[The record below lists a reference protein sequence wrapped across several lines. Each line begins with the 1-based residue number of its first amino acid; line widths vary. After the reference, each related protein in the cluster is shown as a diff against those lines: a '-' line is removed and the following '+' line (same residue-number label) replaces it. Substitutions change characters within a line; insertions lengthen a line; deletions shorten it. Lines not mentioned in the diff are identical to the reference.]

1 MLLPM
6 GVALCRITDDDD
18 SVLPPPPRYP
28 SQAAYNLAVQNGMA
42 APMVETNNLLKHPE
56 GLQLL
61 VGEGTIP
68 FAEAYVLNAE
78 ITSLGTYLLR
88 DDLQL
93 ATPPNHPTEIPVL
106 NPNPLSTTP
115 QPATSGTKLS
125 LLSFSSKPSPSPLYR
140 LDTDKSSRTGLAQSS
155 IQEHP
160 YENRNSSEV
169 PGSSDGG
176 GTSVNDS
183 ARAAVSIGSAPAF
196 GEGNSLLSLSSKDT
210 GKRRKPKSGILKSN
224 SSFISRCIVHENL
237 VKRLQD
243 RPNDGYFAFANISRA
258 FQWLDLSSPNKD
270 HLLKI
275 LFTKAHCLCHDVNQV
290 TKGPNHIDLMMGFS
304 TGEIIWFEP
313 FTQKY
318 SRLNKNGIINST
330 PVTQI
335 RWIPG
340 SENLFLA
347 SHMDGS
353 LVAYDKERED
363 AAFVPEEAGPETNGS
378 VPSEEYLDSA
388 SKSKAKLRI
397 DKSVHSKN
405 QKFNPVSFWKLSNQ
419 PINNFAFSPDNR
431 HLAVVSENGTL
442 RIIDYLKEQL
452 LDIYNSYF
460 GGLTC
465 VCWSPDGKYVLS
477 GGQDDLVSI
486 WSMADSAIIARCTGH
501 TSWVTA
507 VACDPW
513 RCDDRNYRFG
523 SVGEDGKL
531 LLWDFSVGMLHRPK
545 AASVRQRGSISSRMP
560 SSLQRVESQ
569 GTTATASRFRS
580 NSSLSNGEGQSEN
593 TVDHPVEP
601 RAKIS
606 MLPAVCSKT
615 VAQDPICSLE
625 FTEDHIITSDKAGHI
640 RTWNRPKDH
649 EDSDDADA
657 DVVAPSLAS

>member
-1 MLLPM
+1 M
-6 GVALCRITDDDD
+6 GVAWCRIANDEH

-42 APMVETNNLLKHPE
+42 MPMVETNNLLKHPE

-61 VGEGTIP
+61 AGE
-68 FAEAYVLNAE
+68 
-78 ITSLGTYLLR
+78 GTYLLQ
-88 DDLQL
+88 DDLHL
-93 ATPPNHPTEIPVL
+93 ATPPHHPSETPVM

-115 QPATSGTKLS
+115 QAATAGTKLS
-125 LLSFSSKPSPSPLYR
+125 LLSFSTKPYASPLYR
-140 LDTDKSSRTGLAQSS
+140 LDTNKSSRTGLAQSS

-176 GTSVNDS
+176 GTSVNGS
-183 ARAAVSIGSAPAF
+183 ARAATSIGSAPAF
-196 GEGNSLLSLSSKDT
+196 GEGNSLLSLTTKDT

-224 SSFISRCIVHENL
+224 SSFISRCIVNENL

-243 RPNDGYFAFANISRA
+243 RPIDGYFGFANINRA
-258 FQWLDLSSPNKD
+258 FQWLDLSSPNKQD
-270 HLLKI
+270 QLLKI

-290 TKGPNHIDLMMGFS
+290 TKSPNHIDIIMGFS

-318 SRLNKNGIINST
+318 SRLNKNCVINST

-353 LVAYDKERED
+353 LIAYDKEKDD
-363 AAFVPEEAGPETNGS
+363 AAFVPEEVGPNGNGS
-378 VPSEEYLDSA
+378 VPSEENLDPTSMP
-388 SKSKAKLRI
+388 KAKLQI

-419 PINNFAFSPDNR
+419 PINSFAFSPDNR

-501 TSWVTA
+501 TSWVTD
-507 VACDPW
+507 VAFDPW

-560 SSLQRVESQ
+560 SSLSRVETQ
-569 GTTATASRFRS
+569 GTTATAARFRS
-580 NSSLSNGEGQSEN
+580 NSNLSYAEGRSET

-606 MLPAVCSKT
+606 ILPAVCTKI
-615 VAQDPICSLE
+615 VADDPLCSLA
-625 FTEDHIITSDKAGHI
+625 FTEEHIITSDKIGHI

-649 EDSDDADA
+649 DDRADEDA
-657 DVVAPSLAS
+657 DVVPPSQTS